1 MNDSLYIVNIEGA
14 IVRDGRYLM
23 IVRGPEETYAV
34 GDLSLVG
41 GKVEGL
47 DETADI
53 LEETLRREI
62 REEVG
67 LEVTGLV
74 YVCSSRFGMGE
85 SVVDI
90 VFLCRSPAGD
100 YIITDPGEVASAAW
114 MTAQEIYSHP
124 HAQPWTHRYIEK
136 AEKLRLQLNW

>member
-1 MNDSLYIVNIEGA
+1 MSEPLYIVNIEGA
-14 IVRDGRYLM
+14 IIREGRYLM
-23 IVRGPEETYAV
+23 ILRGPEETYAA

-41 GKVEGL
+41 GKVEGT
-47 DETADI
+47 DETTDI

-67 LEVTGLV
+67 LEVTDLV

-90 VFLCRSPAGD
+90 VFLCRSPVGE
-100 YIITDPGEVASAAW
+100 YVITDPGEVAAAAW
-114 MTAQEIYSHP
+114 MTAQEIYNHP
-124 HAQPWTHRYIEK
+124 LAQPWTHHYIEK